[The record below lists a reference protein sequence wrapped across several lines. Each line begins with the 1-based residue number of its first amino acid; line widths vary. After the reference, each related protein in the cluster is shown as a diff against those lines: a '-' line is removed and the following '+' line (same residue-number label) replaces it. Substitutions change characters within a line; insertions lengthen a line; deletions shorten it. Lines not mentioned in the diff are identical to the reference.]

1 MNMSS
6 SLVTYLAACRGKTS
20 ATNFWHYNGNQWTK
34 SVEASDLDDLNAR
47 IANISDFER
56 RKLIEEHASLVEKRE
71 KVFKQQYISE
81 NWLKINPSFQDIAKS
96 VDCVYEKTIATL
108 SSDLVILLLKLWS
121 LNVRRSSKDPQR
133 SLVVPCHE
141 SHQRLIHEVSKLL
154 KGPIIITI

>member
-1 MNMSS
+1 MSS
-6 SLVTYLAACRGKTS
+6 SSVTYLAACRGKTS
-20 ATNFWHYNGNQWTK
+20 ATNIWHYNGNQWKK
-34 SVEASDLDDLNAR
+34 SVEASGLDDFNTR
-47 IANISDFER
+47 IANISDIER

-96 VDCVYEKTIATL
+96 IDCVYEKTIATA

-121 LNVRRSSKDPQR
+121 LNFRRSSNDQQR

-141 SHQRLIHEVSKLL
+141 SHQRVIHEVSKLFKDFKL
-154 KGPIIITI
+154 LY